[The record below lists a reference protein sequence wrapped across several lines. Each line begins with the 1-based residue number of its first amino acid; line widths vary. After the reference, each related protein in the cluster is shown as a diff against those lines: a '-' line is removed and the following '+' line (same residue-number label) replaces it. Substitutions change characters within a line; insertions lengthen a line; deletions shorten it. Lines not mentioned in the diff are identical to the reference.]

1 MIFGKTLSRVPV
13 QMSWLIKDRGYRGF
27 VKNRVLL
34 ALGYDVEHWV
44 RVEQVKH
51 WKEVLGGARISE
63 KDALEISPGARPWAD
78 VGFRSYSPT
87 NYPEFNIC
95 TMKKESKYD
104 VIIADNVFE
113 HLEYPVSA
121 GRNIFEMLNNGG
133 LFFIATPFLIRV
145 HGSPQDFTRW
155 TADGLN
161 RLLQDSGFDRENIV
175 IRSWGNRK
183 CVRANFS
190 DWAPYGWHR
199 DLTNEENFPV
209 MIWGIAKKTNSE

>member
-13 QMSWLIKDRGYRGF
+13 QMSWLIKDRSYREW
-27 VKNRVLL
+27 VKDRVLL

-87 NYPEFNIC
+87 NYPEFDIC

-104 VIIADNVFE
+104 VIIADNIFVKRSLEGMDDVF
-113 HLEYPVSA
+113 
-121 GRNIFEMLNNGG
+121 
-133 LFFIATPFLIRV
+133 
-145 HGSPQDFTRW
+145 
-155 TADGLN
+155 
-161 RLLQDSGFDRENIV
+161 
-175 IRSWGNRK
+175 RK
-183 CVRANFS
+183 ISYR
-190 DWAPYGWHR
+190 
-199 DLTNEENFPV
+199 
-209 MIWGIAKKTNSE
+209 I